1 MRAYNPVQD
10 TAVGAVENPAVGNVA
25 APAAVYDKGRGWTI
39 TSFLFAVTLLYLVWD
54 WFVLKNKKI
63 EDTISPSNIR
73 ANFYNILMI
82 TFAAVI
88 GVNLFKVIFVKIAA
102 WNIPVVSWI
111 AEKFV
116 VLFQL

>member
-1 MRAYNPVQD
+1 MRAFNFLESTPKESVGD
-10 TAVGAVENPAVGNVA
+10 TAATATPKNGTVT
-25 APAAVYDKGRGWTI
+25 YGRGWTI
-39 TSFLFAVTLLYLVWD
+39 TTFLLAVAMLYLVWD

-63 EDTISPSNIR
+63 EETISPSNIR
-73 ANFYNILMI
+73 ANLYNILMI

-88 GVNLFKVIFVKIAA
+88 GINLFKVIFVKIAA
-102 WNIPVVSWI
+102 WEIPGISWV